1 MSADGHVRRFMN
13 LPAMLLLAGLGA
25 AAAMAHGYA
34 DLGRE
39 ASDYEH
45 VTPGRPLQFPPDL
58 GPHPGYRIEWWY
70 VTANLKDQNGA
81 AFGVQWTL
89 FRQALQPGPERTG
102 WANQQVWMGHAAL
115 TTSDRHLYAETF
127 ARGGVGQAGVVAEPF
142 DAWIDA
148 WRLRSTDSA
157 PGAGLSQLEMTAAG
171 KGFSYR
177 LALKTTKPI
186 VLHGDGGYSVKSE
199 RGQAS
204 YYFSQPFFEVEGA
217 ITIDGEE
224 TEVTGH
230 AWMDREWSSQPLASD
245 QSGWDWLALHFED
258 GEKLMVYRLRHE
270 ADSAY
275 VVGTWISSDGT
286 TRVLG
291 REELSIEPLEK
302 QAIAGRQ
309 LPMQWALKIKSRGID
324 IRTVPLNSQSWMGT
338 SFPYWEGPIS
348 FKGTHSGVG
357 YLELTGY

>member
-1 MSADGHVRRFMN
+1 
-13 LPAMLLLAGLGA
+13 
-25 AAAMAHGYA
+25 MAHGYA

-39 ASDYEH
+39 ASDYEQ
-45 VTPGRPLQFPPDL
+45 VTPGRPLQFPADL

-89 FRQALQPGPERTG
+89 FRQALQPGPERTD

-115 TTSDRHLYAETF
+115 TASDRHLYAETF
-127 ARGGVGQAGVVAEPF
+127 ARGGVDQAGVVAEPF

-148 WRLRSTDSA
+148 WRLRSVDPSA
-157 PGAGLSQLEMTAAG
+157 GAGLSQLEMTAAG
-171 KGFSYR
+171 TGFSYR
-177 LALKTTKPI
+177 LSLKTAKPI

-217 ITIDGEE
+217 ITHDGKE
-224 TEVTGH
+224 THVTGH
-230 AWMDREWSSQPLASD
+230 AWLDREWSSQPLASD
-245 QSGWDWLALHFED
+245 QSGWDWLSLHFER
-258 GEKLMVYRLRHE
+258 GEKLMVYRLRQE
-270 ADSAY
+270 TGDPY
-275 VVGTWISSDGT
+275 TVGTWIGADGST
-286 TRVLG
+286 QTLG
-291 REELSIEPLEK
+291 RAELSIEPLEK
-302 QAIAGRQ
+302 QEIAGRQ
-309 LPMQWALKIKSRGID
+309 LPVRWGLKIKSRGID
-324 IRTVPLNSQSWMGT
+324 VQTTPLNGLSWMGT